1 MYVLSWTANVDNLNS
16 QATELVIDGSAK
28 AWAYADTA
36 GSGDGDYGSSSQTIV
51 VKVRILFCKLCSYW
65 RKYDLLTNM

>member
-16 QATELVIDGSAK
+16 QATELVIDGFAK

-51 VKVRILFCKLCSYW
+51 VKVRI
-65 RKYDLLTNM
+65 

>member
-1 MYVLSWTANVDNLNS
+1 LPSVYAVTYWLINHIFFSKNIIYKTKFDNLNS

-51 VKVRILFCKLCSYW
+51 VKVRI
-65 RKYDLLTNM
+65 

>member
-1 MYVLSWTANVDNLNS
+1 MYVLSWTANVENLNS
-16 QATELVIDGSAK
+16 QSTELVIDGSAK

-51 VKVRILFCKLCSYW
+51 VKVRILFFVNSV
-65 RKYDLLTNM
+65 LTEKKTIH